1 MLGLSGDPAALSENA
16 ARVLEKRYLLKD
28 ETGDVV
34 ETPDRLF
41 RRVATNIS
49 KAELLYGGGEEDRR
63 RWEEA
68 FYGVMSRLEFLPN
81 SPTLMNAGTGIQQL
95 SACFVLPVDDSMDG
109 IFESLKHTAL
119 IHKSGGGT
127 GFAFS
132 RVRPHNDMVNSTRG
146 VSSGPLSFM
155 NVFDAATETVKQGGR
170 RRGANMAILRV
181 DHPDI
186 LDFIACKDR
195 TDRLNNFNISVA
207 LTDRFMQALE
217 AGDNY
222 EVINPRTGSSVGRLN
237 ATDVFSRIVDSA
249 WRTGEPGIVFIDR
262 INRDNPTPALGDIE
276 STNPCGEQPLL
287 PYESCNLGSV
297 NLSRFTRGEEGTC
310 ELDVE
315 RLRDAVRVAVRFLDN
330 VIDMNRY
337 PLPQIAELTR
347 GNRKI
352 GLGVMGF
359 ADLLIR
365 MGIPYDHPEA
375 EDVAEEV
382 MGLVEAAAHGASR
395 ELAVE
400 RGPFPNFAQSVY
412 AGGGETPLRNATVT
426 TIAPTG
432 SISIISDT
440 SSGVEPLFAV
450 AFVRRVLDGEELV
463 EVNSTFES
471 IARREGFY
479 SEGLVRRIAEAGS
492 VQHIEEIPARWRG
505 VFQTAHDIS
514 PAAHIRIQ
522 AAFQKHTDN
531 AVSKT
536 VNFANDAT
544 RDDVAEVFRSAFKLD
559 CKGVTIYRD
568 GSRDLQVLRT
578 GGPDGAGAGGTSGN
592 ASGKAMV
599 DAPTVP
605 AGRAEPVRTAR
616 PRPETVTGETRRV
629 GTGCGH
635 MYVTVNH
642 DEQGPFELFAQIGK
656 AGGCAA
662 SQTEAI
668 GRLISLSLRA
678 GVDAGA
684 IATQLRGVRC
694 PSPAWNKGEKVY
706 SCADGIGQAL
716 TRYLEANGAATTRAP
731 GDGAERLAGMCTECG
746 SELEYEGGCVVCR
759 ACGYSRC

>member
-1 MLGLSGDPAALSENA
+1 MLGLSDDSVGLSENA
-16 ARVLEKRYLLKD
+16 SRVLEKRYLLKD
-28 ETGDVV
+28 ESGKVV

-49 KAELLYGGGEEDRR
+49 QAELLYGGGEEARR

-68 FYGVMSRLEFLPN
+68 FFGVMTRLEFLPN

-95 SACFVLPVDDSMDG
+95 SACFVLPVEDSMDG

-127 GFAFS
+127 GFSFS

-207 LTDRFMQALE
+207 LTDRFMHALE
-217 AGDNY
+217 AGDDY
-222 EVINPRTGSSVGRLN
+222 ELINPRAGDPVGRLR
-237 ATDVFSRIVDSA
+237 ATDVFARIVDSA

-262 INRDNPTPALGDIE
+262 INRDNPTPALGAIE

-287 PYESCNLGSV
+287 PYESCNLGSL
-297 NLSRFTRGEEGTC
+297 NLSRFTRGEIGAC

-315 RLRDAVRVAVRFLDN
+315 GLREAVRVAVRFLDN

-365 MGIPYDHPEA
+365 MGIPYDHSEA
-375 EDVAEEV
+375 CDVADEV
-382 MGLVEAAAHGASR
+382 MRLVNEAGHDASR

-400 RGPFPNFAQSVY
+400 RGPFPNFARSVF
-412 AGGGETPLRNATVT
+412 AERGEEPMRNATVT

-450 AFVRRVLDGEELV
+450 AFVRRVLDDEELV
-463 EVNSTFES
+463 EVNSTFET

-479 SEGLVRRIAEAGS
+479 SQELVRRIAREGS
-492 VQHIEEIPARWRG
+492 IQGIEEIPVRWRE
-505 VFQTAHDIS
+505 VFKTAHDIS
-514 PAAHIRIQ
+514 PDDHIRIQ
-522 AAFQKHTDN
+522 SAFQKHTDN

-536 VNFANDAT
+536 VNFSHEAT
-544 RDDVAEVFRSAFKLD
+544 RDDVAEVFRRAFELD

-568 GSRDLQVLRT
+568 GSRDLQVLSTGSGSEATVSGAGDGGGNGTAGAATT
-578 GGPDGAGAGGTSGN
+578 GGVKTP
-592 ASGKAMV
+592 
-599 DAPTVP
+599 
-605 AGRAEPVRTAR
+605 R
-616 PRPETVTGETRRV
+616 PRPEAVSGETRRV

-635 MYVTVNH
+635 LYVTVNH
-642 DEQGPFELFAQIGK
+642 DEHGPFELFAQIGK

-694 PSPAWNKGEKVY
+694 PSPAWNRGEKVY

-716 TRYLEANGAATTRAP
+716 TRYLEGNGKSVPAIGAAT
-731 GDGAERLAGMCTECG
+731 GAERLAGMCTECG

-759 ACGYSRC
+759 SCGYSRC